1 MTDTNRNLQLR
12 GIALICAFFI
22 IAGSAFAQGSL
33 TAAQVAQKAAAVITG
48 SKGLTATF
56 TISSKGMKSKGSIKS
71 DGNKFSVSMPEVS
84 TWYNG
89 TSLYTYNPRTS
100 ETTVVKPTARELAES
115 NPLMYVKGGGEG
127 YTYAYSNE
135 SHKGKYIIDLIP
147 KNVKSSLRK
156 LTFTINSSDYHI
168 EKIKVITSSGE
179 TYVDVTSMKN
189 NQVIPSGD
197 FEYPKSKYPKAEIV
211 DLR

>member
-1 MTDTNRNLQLR
+1 MNNTNRFFKLR
-12 GIALICAFFI
+12 GIALICAFFMM
-22 IAGSAFAQGSL
+22 AGSALAQGTL
-33 TAAQVAQKAAAVITG
+33 TAAQVAQKAATVITG
-48 SKGLTATF
+48 SKGITATF
-56 TISSKGMKSKGSIKS
+56 TISSKGMTSKGTIKS
-71 DGNKFSVSMPEVS
+71 DGNKFTVSMPEVS

-115 NPLMYVKGGGEG
+115 NPLMYVKAGGQG
-127 YTYAYSNE
+127 YTYAYSTE
-135 SHKGKYIIDLIP
+135 SHKGKYIIDLHP
-147 KNVKSSLRK
+147 KNVKSALRK
-156 LTFTINSSDYHI
+156 LTFTINSANYHI
-168 EKIKVITSSGE
+168 EKIKVVTSSGE
-179 TYVDVTSMKN
+179 TSVDVTSLKN